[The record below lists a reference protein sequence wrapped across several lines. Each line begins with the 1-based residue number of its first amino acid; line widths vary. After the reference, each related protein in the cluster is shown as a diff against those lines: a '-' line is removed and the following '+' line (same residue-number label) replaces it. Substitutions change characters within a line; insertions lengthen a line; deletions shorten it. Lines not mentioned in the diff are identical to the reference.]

1 MKKSMQSNSQG
12 RYWIGFTRFIA
23 AAPFIL
29 AVLLLPYAL
38 PLPIDNGLK
47 QWIDHDAGSAAE
59 YEDFLNTFGSD
70 ELVIVAYSG
79 HPIFSPESL
88 DIQLEVLQKLEAIP
102 NVTRISGIP
111 LVYRELF
118 GGENAEELEAEIRGT
133 PFYSDFII
141 SDSGEMAALILE
153 TTPLDETSARRDLV
167 DSIYTV
173 TQPLS
178 INGWE
183 RHIVG
188 PPVLN
193 VTLDRVSRDEARR
206 VLPIALVCSA
216 AVLWIFLGSFRALAV
231 ALLCATMTLLFTVS
245 IVGASHRSLNMVTT
259 ALPPL
264 LWVLSLSNV
273 VYLLRS
279 YKSYRAD
286 GLAAQAAITA
296 ARQQVF
302 LPCAVSA
309 LTTAFGFLS
318 LCSAG
323 MIPVQEFGVFAAIGL
338 VVSLFVNFVAGP
350 FLIRVFR
357 VPPASRS
364 RSRSTGP
371 ISALSKMA
379 RVSVHAPRRTIV
391 TAIVLSL
398 AMAALLPKIQVESNP
413 LNFLQEDSDAVRAY
427 TAVSEGLTGLYSLE
441 MVIDAPDGWLDP
453 ALWERLEN
461 LSQSL
466 EAAPGVARILSP
478 LDFLKK
484 LNQWEH
490 DLDVQHYALPP
501 SRESATSLLAAL
513 SELERAGL
521 DQFVAQDGKSV
532 RLSALVHDMNSTAFL
547 GTVKEAERL
556 IASQSLSGYTTGIIL
571 QVVQAQMGLIET
583 LLKSLGIAFAIIF
596 GCMLL
601 GFASLRL
608 MLLAIFPNVLPLFAA
623 FTVMVLCNIPLDAG
637 TVMMA
642 SIAMGIAVDDTVHI
656 VMAYKRHQM
665 PDRSARQAILSA
677 LHEVG
682 PSITITTVTASI
694 GFLALLRSEFVP
706 LQHFGIL
713 ATTALVTALLADVL
727 LLPALLVCAARFIEG
742 KGLGRIWT
750 QRVGAVAPGESET
763 ANGI

>member
-1 MKKSMQSNSQG
+1 MKKSMQSNSQS

-29 AVLLLPYAL
+29 AILLLPHAL

-47 QWIDHDAGSAAE
+47 QWVDHDAGSAAK
-59 YEDFLNTFGSD
+59 YEHFLNTFGSD
-70 ELVIVAYSG
+70 ELVIVAYAG
-79 HPIFSPESL
+79 HPIFSSESL
-88 DIQLEVLQKLEAIP
+88 DIQLAVLEELEGIS

-118 GGENAEELEAEIRGT
+118 GGENAEDLEDEMRST
-133 PFYSDFII
+133 PFYHDFIL

-153 TTPLDETSARRDLV
+153 TAPFDETSARRDLV
-167 DSIYTV
+167 DSIYAA

-193 VTLDRVSRDEARR
+193 VTLDRVSQDEATR

-273 VYLLRS
+273 VYLLRT

-286 GLAAQAAITA
+286 GFAVQAATTA

-302 LPCAVSA
+302 LPCAVSV

-323 MIPVQEFGVFAAIGL
+323 MTPVQEFGVFAAIGL
-338 VVSLFVNFVAGP
+338 VVSLLVNFVAGP
-350 FLIRVFR
+350 FLIRIFR
-357 VPPASRS
+357 VPSASRS
-364 RSRSTGP
+364 RNTRPSMALRMISR
-371 ISALSKMA
+371 IA
-379 RVSVHAPRRTIV
+379 VHTPRRTVV
-391 TAIVLSL
+391 TAIVLAL
-398 AMAALLPKIQVESNP
+398 AMATLLPKIQVESNP

-441 MVIDAPDGWLDP
+441 MVIDAPNGWLDP
-453 ALWERLEN
+453 ALWERIEN

-466 EAAPGVARILSP
+466 EAASGVARVLSP

-484 LNQWEH
+484 LNQWDH
-490 DLDVQHYALPP
+490 GLDVQHYALPP
-501 SRESATSLLAAL
+501 SREAATSLLAAL
-513 SELERAGL
+513 SESERAGL
-521 DQFVAQDGKSV
+521 DQFVAQDGTSV
-532 RLSALVHDMNSTAFL
+532 RLSALVRDMNSTAFL

-571 QVVQAQMGLIET
+571 QVVQAQMGLVET

-608 MLLAIFPNVLPLFAA
+608 MLLAIFPNLLPLFAA

-656 VMAYKRHQM
+656 VMAYMRHHA
-665 PDRSARQAILSA
+665 PHRPARQAILSA
-677 LHEVG
+677 LREVG

-694 GFLALLRSEFVP
+694 GFLSLLRSEFVP

-727 LLPALLVCAARFIEG
+727 LLPALLVCAAPLLEG
-742 KGLGRIWT
+742 KHFGSIRPQG
-750 QRVGAVAPGESET
+750 VGAVEPGESET